1 MSSRPYKP
9 GPDADMYDDQEYSNE
24 YQHHG
29 APGYDSYH
37 SRKDNSRSPPRG
49 HAPGRPYDS
58 EYPERAYR
66 DERNQYDNRYKLR
79 YDREI
84 LSSPRR
90 EKRGR
95 YTDRDREGYR
105 SPVRGRSR
113 SRSPH
118 HGAPLNRT
126 IIFEGLPLDMTQ
138 EDISKELQNSLR
150 VEGVEEIRLIKDKRT
165 GISRGFAFA
174 QFFTLP
180 EAKRFLE
187 EHYPSVSFY
196 GPLQAS
202 EPTKVRIAYSREKN
216 DQERTSKHEDDWKC
230 DVCYTLNYSY
240 RMMCFKCNGPR
251 TIPTAHGVV
260 MSQGN
265 VSSYSGFATT
275 GDSDASPDETASQ
288 FLLLR
293 GLEPGVTE
301 ELLAKGVSK
310 LYKTKASASAD
321 VHTAKKTKISSTS
334 ADASLGAKE
343 GSLRRVLMIR
353 DRKTN
358 DSWRYGFAEFASV
371 EDAQNALAK
380 YNATDKFTI
389 SSKPV
394 MVSYIH
400 AGVFVPVLD
409 VLNEEAARFTF
420 SPLSNSAVNLMY
432 WDTTAYA
439 SELSTV
445 LPEAPV
451 KKMNNERA
459 RLASAAAN
467 EGLVGGKDGEFRS
480 KKRKIEK
487 DSAASTKKVVAPHLQ
502 FWTNRHNEIHGLPA
516 KDFEDNESD
525 STAAIAK
532 STSEPIADAPPT
544 QSYADM
550 DRKCCILCS
559 RQFKTEAEV
568 NKHERISQLHRDNT
582 KNEELVSKA
591 LAKLKKSA
599 SDSTSPENSAYRD
612 RAKERRQA
620 FNQPKQPAAQHNKSR
635 TSSSMTSSP
644 SQKEEDNEPVAP
656 AQSKGAALLGK
667 MGWNAGE
674 GLGAQGTGRTEAI
687 ATELY
692 TQGVGLGAEGGKLG
706 DAMMEAERQTKG
718 DYKAFVGRTKEKAK
732 ERYETLG

>member
-1 MSSRPYKP
+1 MSSRPYRP
-9 GPDADMYDDQEYSNE
+9 GPGADMYDDQEYSSE
-24 YQHHG
+24 YGQRG
-29 APGYDSYH
+29 APGYDSYQ
-37 SRKDNSRSPPRG
+37 SRKDNSMSPPRG
-49 HAPGRPYDS
+49 HASGIPYDS
-58 EYPERAYR
+58 EHPERPNR
-66 DERNQYDNRYKLR
+66 DERNQYDTRFER
-79 YDREI
+79 GYDRAR
-84 LSSPRR
+84 SRSPRKENR
-90 EKRGR
+90 SR

-105 SPVRGRSR
+105 SPARGRSG
-113 SRSPH
+113 SGSPY
-118 HGAPLNRT
+118 HGEPPNRT
-126 IIFEGLPLDMTQ
+126 IIFEGIPLEMTQ
-138 EDISKELQNSLR
+138 EDISKEIQKNLR
-150 VEGVEEIRLIKDKRT
+150 VEGVEEVRLIKDKKT
-165 GISRGFAFA
+165 GISRQFAFA
-174 QFFTLP
+174 QFYTLL
-180 EAKRFLE
+180 EARRFLE
-187 EHYPSVSFY
+187 KHYPSVSFY
-196 GPLQAS
+196 GPLQTS

-230 DVCYTLNYSY
+230 EVCYTSNYSY

-251 TIPTAHGVV
+251 TRSTAHGVV
-260 MSQGN
+260 VTQGHM
-265 VSSYSGFATT
+265 SSYSGFATT
-275 GDSDASPDETASQ
+275 GDSDASPDEIASQ

-310 LYKTKASASAD
+310 LYKTKANTTGDAH
-321 VHTAKKTKISSTS
+321 VVKKTKISSTS
-334 ADASLGAKE
+334 GDASLGAKE
-343 GSLRRVLMIR
+343 GSLRRVLLIR
-353 DRKTN
+353 NRKTN
-358 DSWRYGFAEFASV
+358 DSWRYGFAEFGSV

-380 YNATDKFTI
+380 YNATEKFTI

-409 VLNEEAARFTF
+409 VLDEETARFTF

-432 WDTTAYA
+432 WDATAYA
-439 SELSTV
+439 SEFSTV

-451 KKMNNERA
+451 KKKNTERA
-459 RLASAAAN
+459 RLATAAAS
-467 EGLVGGKDGEFRS
+467 EGLVGGKEGEFRA

-487 DSAASTKKVVAPHLQ
+487 DSAASAKKVVAPHLQ
-502 FWTNRHNEIHGLPA
+502 FWTNRHAEIHGLPA
-516 KDFEDNESD
+516 KDFEDDEAD
-525 STAAIAK
+525 LTVTIPK
-532 STSEPIADAPPT
+532 SISEPHADAPPI

-550 DRKCCILCS
+550 NRKCCLLCA

-591 LAKLKKSA
+591 LAKLKKSTNDSA
-599 SDSTSPENSAYRD
+599 SIDNSAYRD

-620 FNQPKQPAAQHNKSR
+620 FNQPKQPAAQHNKSKAA
-635 TSSSMTSSP
+635 SSMSTP
-644 SQKEEDNEPVAP
+644 PLQKEEENEPTAP

-706 DAMMEAERQTKG
+706 DAIKEAERQTKG
-718 DYKAFVGRTKEKAK
+718 DYKSFVGRTKEKAK